1 MMIGDVA
8 ARLGIAASTL
18 RYYERIGLMP
28 EIRRV
33 SGRRD
38 YGRDDLKRLGLIRLA
53 QKAGFTIN
61 DIQTLLHGFSG
72 QTPPSSR
79 WRHAAEDKRQDLNRQ
94 IEQARAM
101 IRLLDNLLDCACPT
115 LDHCGDTYLLAD
127 KAVKTND
134 RRRSIRA

>member
-8 ARLGIAASTL
+8 ARLGVAASTL

-38 YGRDDLKRLGLIRLA
+38 YGPDDLKRLGLIRLA
-53 QKAGFTIN
+53 QKVGFTIN
-61 DIQTLLHGFSG
+61 DIQTLLHGFSD
-72 QTPPSSR
+72 QTPPSAR
-79 WRHAAEDKRQDLNRQ
+79 WRHAAESKRQDLNRQ

-101 IRLLDNLLDCACPT
+101 IRVLDGVLDCDCPT
-115 LDHCGDTYLLAD
+115 LDHCGDNFLLTD
-127 KAVKTND
+127 KAGN
-134 RRRSIRA
+134 RA